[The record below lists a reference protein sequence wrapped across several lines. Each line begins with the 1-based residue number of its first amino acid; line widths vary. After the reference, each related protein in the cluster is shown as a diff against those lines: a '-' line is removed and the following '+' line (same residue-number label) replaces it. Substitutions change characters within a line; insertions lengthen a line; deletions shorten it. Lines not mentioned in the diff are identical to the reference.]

1 MSKSLDQLGLKD
13 EALPTGGGD
22 LSDLPEFGSF
32 TPPPPPGAYRFKL
45 PADLSAIYDVFDTAD
60 KGQRVKAIFDKDH
73 PLVITQ
79 SKNGTKN
86 GEPFETRI
94 TNNERPR
101 GKKGSGVVASDWDY
115 LLRALGEKI
124 KPTSNRGY
132 IDTLK
137 KFGGKEFGADLTYS
151 WACST
156 ERDIRVANP
165 QGGAPQVVEGHKGC
179 GEKFYEGDIQPAM
192 KNADGTMPLQIT
204 CSCGALLRAF
214 ANLESFRP

>member
-1 MSKSLDQLGLKD
+1 MSKSLDQLGLKE
-13 EALPTGGGD
+13 EALPTAGGD
-22 LSDLPEFGSF
+22 LGELPEFGTF
-32 TPPPPPGAYRFKL
+32 TPPPPPGAYRFDL
-45 PADLSAIYDVFDTAD
+45 PKDCSAIFDVFEVTG

-79 SKNGTKN
+79 SKGGIKN

-94 TNNERPR
+94 TNNERER

-115 LLRALGEKI
+115 LLRALGEKV
-124 KPTSNRGY
+124 KPKNNKEYCQILARN
-132 IDTLK
+132 
-137 KFGGKEFGADLTYS
+137 GGKNFGADITYS

-179 GEKFYEGDIQPAM
+179 GEKFYEGDIVPAM
-192 KNADGTMPLQIT
+192 KNADGSMPLQIT
-204 CSCGALLRAF
+204 CSCGAMLRAF
-214 ANLESFRP
+214 ANLDNFRA